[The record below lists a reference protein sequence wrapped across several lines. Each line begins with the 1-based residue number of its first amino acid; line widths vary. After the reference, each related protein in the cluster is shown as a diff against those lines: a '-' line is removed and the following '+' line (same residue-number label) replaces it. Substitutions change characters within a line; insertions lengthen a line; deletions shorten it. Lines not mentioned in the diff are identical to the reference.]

1 MRRMGEC
8 LHSPILLPAELCGHS
23 CVFVCS
29 RIWAVKLLGGN
40 TLFVPGGFGG
50 YLLIMI
56 VGILISGAAAIWVRS
71 SYSKYSKKRSAS
83 GLTGAQTA
91 RMILDRN
98 GLSNVKVEPVAG
110 QLTDH
115 YDPRTQVVRLSE
127 DNFRG
132 SSIAGVSVAAHE
144 VGHAIQDASGYVP
157 MKLRAGIFP
166 IVNIS
171 SQFWP
176 MAFIMAFFVGGAASP
191 LGSLLINVAIVM
203 FLGVLLFHVVTF
215 PADITPPTR
224 PTGLLTRYGIL
235 SSTEAGGTRRVL
247 TAAAF
252 TYIAAALTAVLTF
265 LYLLVVSRQ

>member
-1 MRRMGEC
+1 
-8 LHSPILLPAELCGHS
+8 
-23 CVFVCS
+23 
-29 RIWAVKLLGGN
+29 
-40 TLFVPGGFGG
+40 LFIPGGFGG

-56 VGILISGAAAIWVRS
+56 VGMLISGAAALWVRS
-71 SYSKYSKKRSAS
+71 SYSKYSKQRSAS

-98 GLSNVKVEPVAG
+98 GLTNVRVEPVAG
-110 QLTDH
+110 HLTDH
-115 YDPRTQVVRLSE
+115 YDPRSKVVRLSE

-132 SSIAGVSVAAHE
+132 NSIAGVSVAAHE

-166 IVNIS
+166 IVNFS
-171 SQFWP
+171 SQIWP
-176 MAFIMAFFVGGAASP
+176 MVFIMAFFVGGAASP

-203 FLGVLLFHVVTF
+203 FLGVLLFHMVTL
-215 PADITPPTR
+215 PVEINASTR
-224 PTGLLTRYGIL
+224 AYGLLTRYGIL
-235 SSTEAGGTRRVL
+235 AGTEAGGTRRVL

-265 LYLLVVSRQ
+265 LYLLAVSRQ